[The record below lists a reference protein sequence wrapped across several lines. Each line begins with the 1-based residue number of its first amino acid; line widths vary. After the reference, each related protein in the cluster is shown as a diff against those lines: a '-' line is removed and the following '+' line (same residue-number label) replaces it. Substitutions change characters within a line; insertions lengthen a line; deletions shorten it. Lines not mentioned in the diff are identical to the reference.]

1 MNMNSAADSEGFPP
15 LFCNAERPS
24 RAISYAFP
32 FRPSS
37 RKIYRETD
45 NRLSTW
51 ETTGLCRRSRPRHHD
66 AGAEDSGRRR
76 RLRTK
81 RLSFFYPSVVGLS
94 LFHLQM
100 SSFISSVVTL
110 SLFYLQ
116 SFPSIPLLLLYLFFN
131 CNCFFYSLCRCS
143 IPFPLANVFFYFFCR
158 CSIPFPFVI
167 VFFYLLCCCSISLS
181 FATVF
186 FYSLRRCSTSF
197 PFSIVFFY
205 PSAVA
210 LSLIHLQLSFLFP
223 LLLSYPFSICNCL
236 LLSLCCDSIPF
247 FPCVHLP
254 CPAPYKTIPL
264 TVWTDMYARNHLHT
278 CVHTKTNRHTFTHAR
293 LKHGS

>member
-1 MNMNSAADSEGFPP
+1 MNMNSAADSTGFPP

-51 ETTGLCRRSRPRHHD
+51 ETAGLCRRSRSRHHD
-66 AGAEDSGRRR
+66 AGAEGSRRRR

-81 RLSFFYPSVVGLS
+81 RISFFYPSVVGLS
-94 LFHLQM
+94 LLHLQM
-100 SSFISSVVTL
+100 SSFIPSAVAL
-110 SLFYLQ
+110 SLFHLQ
-116 SFPSIPLLLLYLFFN
+116 MYFFYPSIVACKCLLLFLLSLLYPF
-131 CNCFFYSLCRCS
+131 SICS
-143 IPFPLANVFFYFFCR
+143 HFPL
-158 CSIPFPFVI
+158 S
-167 VFFYLLCCCSISLS
+167 LCCCS
-181 FATVF
+181 TP
-186 FYSLRRCSTSF
+186 F
-197 PFSIVFFY
+197 PFAIVFFY

-223 LLLSYPFSICNCL
+223 LLLSYPFSICNCH
-236 LLSLCCDSIPF
+236 LLSLCCCSIPF

-254 CPAPYKTIPL
+254 CPAPYMTIPL
-264 TVWTDMYARNHLHT
+264 TVWTGMYARNHLHT